1 MFATNVMGAPRQDPL
16 MAERDRPPSAEA
28 GPPHGVE
35 SGEADLQTWLP
46 DQNDDDRGPRL
57 RPIGR
62 VESLDGDPPHPTY
75 WRDIQAILE
84 LVPALASGLDGI
96 ETFSHAFV
104 LYWLDEA
111 DQVVLHHIPPD
122 DEMTLGVFA
131 SRCPLRPNAIGLS
144 VVEILGRDGTRLK
157 VRGLD
162 ARDGTPVLDI
172 KPYSPRLD
180 AVPDARGIRSVLDER
195 ASSDDHD
202 PPSDRD
208 L

>member
-1 MFATNVMGAPRQDPL
+1 MTD
-16 MAERDRPPSAEA
+16 RDRPSSAKA
-28 GPPHGVE
+28 RPAHGLDP
-35 SGEADLQTWLP
+35 GEADPQTWLP
-46 DQNDDDRGPRL
+46 DRDDDGLRL

-75 WRDIQAILE
+75 WREVQATLE

-96 ETFSHAFV
+96 EAFSHAFV

-111 DQVVLHHIPPD
+111 DQVVLHHIPPG
-122 DEMTLGVFA
+122 DEITLGVFA

-162 ARDGTPVLDI
+162 ARDGTPILDI

-180 AVPDARGIRSVLDER
+180 AVPDARGLR
-195 ASSDDHD
+195 AVVEGDASIGGSDS
-202 PPSDRD
+202 PGPGRR
-208 L
+208 